1 MQWAPDSPDLWAP
14 DSGRPRTWATD
25 SFEHLTLGWAI
36 DLFLGAKA
44 AEGAS
49 PKTITWYRMI
59 LERAVRAFGAEHSSG
74 RTRRRSFT
82 ATETAV
88 QLAASIASVP
98 QLHRFERRDGSPPR
112 PAEAR

>member
-25 SFEHLTLGWAI
+25 SFEHLTLGWAV

-88 QLAASIASVP
+88 QSAASIASVP
-98 QLHRFERRDGSPPR
+98 QLHRFERRDGSLPR